1 MGCGP
6 PPGVLPLA
14 AIGLGEIHH
23 AGARG
28 LDAEDLPK
36 PSDVPIMLFMRMAHS
51 VMGGVARRP
60 GPGFCPLFVLACV
73 QLAIVGCA
81 DATYDMIR
89 LGQQPQEY
97 ERILPADRSRRTHL
111 GLCYLDSDIG
121 GRTDAIVVL
130 LTADRRV
137 AARIQSTCFERDW
150 GFKVDRGFRL
160 RGELDPRLYDL
171 HAAGPIDTLRAIA
184 GDLSNYQGE
193 KLASDAYAWVAAG
206 LVRLMQCWPNVSD
219 VGVETHRLTD
229 LFERVAG
236 GGAARIAVDARGV
249 YRFEYEQGI
258 TR

>member
-1 MGCGP
+1 MALGGRRGEVRCPAREGC
-6 PPGVLPLA
+6 LL
-14 AIGLGEIHH
+14 GL
-23 AGARG
+23 
-28 LDAEDLPK
+28 
-36 PSDVPIMLFMRMAHS
+36 
-51 VMGGVARRP
+51 
-60 GPGFCPLFVLACV
+60 LACLW
-73 QLAIVGCA
+73 LALPGCA

-111 GLCYLDSDIG
+111 GLCYLDSDG
-121 GRTDAIVVL
+121 RGRTDAIVVL

-150 GFKVDRGFRL
+150 GFKLDRGFRL
-160 RGELDPRLYDL
+160 RGELDPQLYDL

-206 LVRLMQCWPNVSD
+206 LVRLMQRWPKVTD
-219 VGVETHRLTD
+219 VGVETHKLTE

-236 GGAARIAVDARGV
+236 GGEARITVDVRGV
-249 YRFEYEQGI
+249 YRFEYEQGL